1 MESYSL
7 KELQAYIQQNDSR
20 PKNKQ
25 ACFLKLIEEVGE
37 LSEAIRKGSRL
48 AETGSIK
55 GTIEEELYDV
65 LYYVLALANFYEIDM
80 EEAMRL
86 KEEFI
91 MQKNAKRKLEQ
102 EQQRN
107 EDSSGMDGETNE

>member
-7 KELQAYIQQNDSR
+7 KELQAYIQQNGSR

-25 ACFLKLIEEVGE
+25 AYFFKLVEEVGE

-65 LYYVLALANFYEIDM
+65 LYYVLALANYYEIDM

-86 KEEFI
+86 KEEF
-91 MQKNAKRKLEQ
+91 MKQKNAKRKRCFPLE
-102 EQQRN
+102 E
-107 EDSSGMDGETNE
+107 